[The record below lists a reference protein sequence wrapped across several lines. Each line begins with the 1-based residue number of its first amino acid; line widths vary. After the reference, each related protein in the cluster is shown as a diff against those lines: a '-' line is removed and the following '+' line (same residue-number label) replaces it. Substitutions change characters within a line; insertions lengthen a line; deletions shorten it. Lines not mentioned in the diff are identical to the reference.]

1 MGVGSEVEKEDYE
14 EHDGGEEKHMDDEE
28 HEDDHNEEEKEKQKP
43 WGQVLVGTLI
53 VNLATL
59 VGVAVL
65 IPGVRRME
73 NCCSCISHKTQRS
86 RGLKAKRGISTR
98 DANINIDAS
107 SEKEPPPPSTEE
119 REIDHPLD
127 DTKLYQHHVVSNSDT
142 GSRRGQYVLM
152 DIVIPSAASGA
163 LLDYAAFLV
172 IPESLA
178 WIKKGNISALESSA
192 HGDGHE
198 DHSEDIHRFYRRMI
212 TATTAMMSAPF
223 VCLAYPFWEDSLS
236 PWS

>member
-107 SEKEPPPPSTEE
+107 SEKEPPPF
-119 REIDHPLD
+119 R
-127 DTKLYQHHVVSNSDT
+127 
-142 GSRRGQYVLM
+142 
-152 DIVIPSAASGA
+152 
-163 LLDYAAFLV
+163 
-172 IPESLA
+172 
-178 WIKKGNISALESSA
+178 
-192 HGDGHE
+192 
-198 DHSEDIHRFYRRMI
+198 
-212 TATTAMMSAPF
+212 
-223 VCLAYPFWEDSLS
+223 
-236 PWS
+236 